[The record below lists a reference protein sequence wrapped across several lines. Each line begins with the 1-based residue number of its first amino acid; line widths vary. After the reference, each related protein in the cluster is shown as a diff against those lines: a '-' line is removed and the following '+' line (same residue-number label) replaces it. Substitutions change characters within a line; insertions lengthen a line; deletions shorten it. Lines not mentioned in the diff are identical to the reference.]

1 MIVKGHDFPRVTL
14 VGVMAADLS
23 LYAPDFRSSERTFE
37 LLTQASGRAGRGAPG
52 RRGDPDVCAGPF
64 CHYGGGRARLRP
76 VYRQEFLYRKMMGYP
91 PAAGLLSIQLSSRK
105 EEAAAA
111 AMEDLQ
117 KWIRREFCFE
127 EISVIGP
134 VNGSPYKVNDIYRK
148 ILYIKSESY
157 DILLKVRKSAQKRE
171 EENERYKNVNFQ
183 AAVQ

>member
-1 MIVKGHDFPRVTL
+1 MPL
-14 VGVMAADLS
+14 AA
-23 LYAPDFRSSERTFE
+23 RT
-37 LLTQASGRAGRGAPG
+37 
-52 RRGDPDVCAGPF
+52 
-64 CHYGGGRARLRP
+64 
-76 VYRQEFLYRKMMGYP
+76 
-91 PAAGLLSIQLSSRK
+91 AAGTCCLVHGTKKRPQAAENGLRACVVSAPFPGDQQQLVPGQSLLSIQLSSRK

-171 EENERYKNVNFQ
+171 EENERYKNVSFQ

>member
-1 MIVKGHDFPRVTL
+1 
-14 VGVMAADLS
+14 
-23 LYAPDFRSSERTFE
+23 
-37 LLTQASGRAGRGAPG
+37 
-52 RRGDPDVCAGPF
+52 
-64 CHYGGGRARLRP
+64 
-76 VYRQEFLYRKMMGYP
+76 
-91 PAAGLLSIQLSSRK
+91 
-105 EEAAAA
+105 
-111 AMEDLQ
+111 MEDLQ